1 VATALADQVESPWAI
16 EPIPNEDLLYMRV
29 HKSYYRNGELLPIA
43 FRDHERGMSTD
54 WSKYAHP
61 EETRSR
67 ARDPSKNGV
76 ISMVV
81 EQVRAIEGLAV
92 QHAPLPENR
101 AHANVNGE
109 KTMEVRAQLFL
120 ISRTEIPLLEG

>member
-1 VATALADQVESPWAI
+1 VI
-16 EPIPNEDLLYMRV
+16 EPIPDEDLLYMRV

-43 FRDHERGMSTD
+43 FRDHDGGMSTD
-54 WSKYAHP
+54 WSKYARP

-81 EQVRAIEGLAV
+81 EQVRAIERLAV
-92 QHAPLPENR
+92 EHVLLPENR
-101 AHANVNGE
+101 AHTNVIGE
-109 KTMEVRAQLFL
+109 KTMEIRAQLFL
-120 ISRTEIPLLEG
+120 ISNMAIPLPEESA